1 MASAFAGVAQV
12 ATSAQSASRCWG
24 EVLTR
29 APGVAMAASVACSD
43 HRTVDAREHASR
55 NSHRQDNLAE
65 MLVLAHMRLRRHR
78 FIEREAAVD
87 RQLELAGGHRIPQ
100 IGTHAAADL
109 AHLLERTG
117 AKGHADIVDAP
128 QG

>member
-43 HRTVDAREHASR
+43 HRAAAAREHASR
-55 NSHRQDNLAE
+55 NNSHRQDNLAE

-87 RQLELAGGHRIPQ
+87 RQLQLAPGHRIPQ

-109 AHLLERTG
+109 AHLL
-117 AKGHADIVDAP
+117 
-128 QG
+128 